1 MILCL
6 NSIVIDVRSDLDPGY
21 VWKLERTR
29 FSGRLIARHKNRV
42 RHQNTWPV
50 HLLEIAV
57 S

>member
-6 NSIVIDVRSDLDPGY
+6 NIIVIYVRSDLDPGY
-21 VWKLERTR
+21 VGKLERTR

-50 HLLEIAV
+50 LLLEIAI